1 MADYNEALNRIARA
15 DVGTVRR
22 DEPLR
27 PHSTWRIGGP
37 ADLWIEP
44 HGADHVVNFIR
55 AVRADP
61 VPFVV
66 VGYGSNL
73 LFDDAGLRGAVL
85 MCGRRMARFSIDGAT
100 VWAQAGVTVP
110 RLALSAG
117 RAGLTGLEHTIGI
130 PGTLGGLVA
139 MNGGS
144 RRRSIGEVVRSVTV
158 VTPLG
163 QIETLPAEACGF
175 AYRTSRFQA
184 SGDIIVEATLELVPG
199 DRETIRR
206 DMLDVLRSRRAKFP
220 RREPNCGS
228 VFKSEGDMYERFGPP
243 GKVIE
248 DAGCKGWREGDAQVS
263 PKHANFIVNR
273 GSASSADVLK
283 LIRRVREAVHQR
295 TQMWLQCEAKYVP
308 PSGRPMP
315 VEVALG
321 PPDCVK

>member
-1 MADYNEALNRIARA
+1 MADYDEALNRIARA
-15 DVGTVRR
+15 GVGTVRR

-100 VWAQAGVTVP
+100 VRAQAGVTVP
-110 RLALSAG
+110 RLARAVG

-158 VTPLG
+158 VTPDG
-163 QIETLPAEACGF
+163 RIETLPAEACGF
-175 AYRTSRFQA
+175 AYRTSRFPA

-206 DMLDVLRSRRAKFP
+206 DMLGVLRSRRAKFP

-228 VFKSEGDMYERFGPP
+228 VFKSGGDMYERFGPP

-263 PKHANFIVNR
+263 AKHANFIVNLGR
-273 GSASSADVLK
+273 ASSADVLR
-283 LIRRVREAVHQR
+283 LIRRVREAVHDR
-295 TQMWLQCEAKYVP
+295 TGLWMPCEVKYVSP
-308 PSGRPMP
+308 AGRVMSADEAFG
-315 VEVALG
+315 EV
-321 PPDCVK
+321 

>member
-1 MADYNEALNRIARA
+1 MADYDEALDRIARA
-15 DVGTVRR
+15 DVGTVRCN
-22 DEPLR
+22 EPLR
-27 PHSTWRIGGP
+27 SHSTWQIGGP

-44 HGADHVVNFIR
+44 HGAEHVVHFLR
-55 AVRADP
+55 AVRAGP

-100 VWAQAGVTVP
+100 VWAQAGVSVP

-117 RAGLTGLEHTIGI
+117 RAGLTGLEHAIGI

-144 RRRSIGEVVRSVTV
+144 RRRSIGEVVRTVTV
-158 VTPLG
+158 VARDG
-163 QIETLPAEACGF
+163 RVETLPAGVCGF

-184 SGDIIVEATLELVPG
+184 SGETIVEATLELVPG
-199 DRETIRR
+199 DREAIRR
-206 DMLDVLRSRRAKFP
+206 DMLEVLRSRRAKFP

-228 VFKSEGDMYERFGPP
+228 VFRSDGEMYERFGPP
-243 GKVIE
+243 GKVVE

-263 PKHANFIVNR
+263 AKHANFIVNLGR
-273 GSASSADVLK
+273 ASSADVLR
-283 LIRRVREAVHQR
+283 LIRRVRQAVHDR
-295 TQMWLQCEAKYVP
+295 TGLWMPCEVKYVLP
-308 PSGRPMP
+308 TGQVMSIDQ
-315 VEVALG
+315 AIQ
-321 PPDCVK
+321 

>member
-1 MADYNEALNRIARA
+1 MADCNEALNRIARA

-144 RRRSIGEVVRSVTV
+144 KRRSIGEVVRTVTV
-158 VTPLG
+158 VTRDART
-163 QIETLPAEACGF
+163 EVLPAEACGF
-175 AYRTSRFQA
+175 GYRTSRFQ
-184 SGDIIVEATLELVPG
+184 GGGETIVEVTLELAPG

-248 DAGCKGWREGDAQVS
+248 DAGCKGWREGDARVS
-263 PKHANFIVNR
+263 LKHANFIVNL
-273 GSASSADVLK
+273 GGASSADVLR
-283 LIRRVREAVHQR
+283 LIRRVREAAHAR
-295 TQMWLQCEAKYVP
+295 TGLWMPCEVKYVSP
-308 PSGRPMP
+308 AGRVMSAD
-315 VEVALG
+315 EALG
-321 PPDCVK
+321 EV